1 MQKLS
6 SVLLID
12 DDSTTNFLNELLVE
26 SLGLTDQLLIA
37 ATGEEALALLSQAEV
52 SAPSLILL
60 DANMPGM
67 TGTEFLEAYYQR
79 ALDQQQASVVVMLTT
94 TMDARDLARINELH
108 IAGLVSKPL
117 TKEKIEAIL
126 QLHFQRSLAN

>member
-37 ATGEEALALLSQAEV
+37 ATGEEALTLLSQAGV
-52 SAPSLILL
+52 PAPALILL

-67 TGTEFLEAYYQR
+67 TGTEFLETYYQR